1 MNKIFGSNIY
11 IYQKIQNE
19 IELLY
24 PFPFPN
30 LIEYPSKAIQRNAI
44 LCCGIP
50 PPGEASGPTSFI
62 SNIVTI

>member
-30 LIEYPSKAIQRNAI
+30 LIEYRSKALQRNSI

-50 PPGEASGPTSFI
+50 PPVRLLEQQVLYLI
-62 SNIVTI
+62 L